1 MGGYPL
7 AYLNLSKDTGL
18 LDGFDGCNDI
28 TRNEMMVLLFRAG
41 FIDKME
47 VANFKNESLEFNNKN
62 SGSLFEENWDVYD
75 YSGVLKNS
83 GVITLDDSI
92 KTSDGRTVFD
102 NVSYKN
108 NGIDTEKYLGRYV
121 RLITRETDDEDKL
134 IYIIADEN
142 RNEETVI
149 DADDFIGYSNHTV
162 RYYDDEK
169 ERKYNVDTAATV
181 LLNGDIVKYDIE
193 SAMKIAKGEITLI
206 DSNMDDVADTVIINS
221 FKSCIVGYVDAGNEL
236 VYDKRSKSVIA
247 NADIYDCVRIHN
259 DVDTEMSLSEITAG
273 MIISV
278 RKGEKLL
285 DITVSTQSASG
296 TLAAVKSDTKEY
308 KFEIDGKDYII
319 DDDLLN
325 DTTWFNDKTFIGKIG
340 SDYTLYMDCFGYVV
354 ELKAGAASSGMY
366 GYIVK
371 YAPDTKMGDTL
382 CMKLFTS
389 EGEMKIFECA
399 AKVMVD
405 GVAQKQIQSI
415 INAIELGDKELIF
428 FRTDSEGKISYID
441 TSYHNP
447 DAESENTLSVSAE
460 KKNRNAKAENASLDG
475 DIRPSSSTVKFIVPD
490 DVTTGKDKYYSISS
504 GCGYSEDQTAIT
516 KAYKIDKDHIMCD
529 VLIEY
534 RQSNYTPDFKLKLA
548 FVVNRIYRGLNSD
561 GDAAWQVEGYLRGAK
576 KVYTFASDVMD
587 KFENLASN
595 AQISGIE
602 DIEPGDILRVAAN
615 DFGEIFAFQLFV
627 DYSEGLD
634 TVPKW

>member
-1 MGGYPL
+1 M
-7 AYLNLSKDTGL
+7 
-18 LDGFDGCNDI
+18 
-28 TRNEMMVLLFRAG
+28 
-41 FIDKME
+41 
-47 VANFKNESLEFNNKN
+47 
-62 SGSLFEENWDVYD
+62 
-75 YSGVLKNS
+75 
-83 GVITLDDSI
+83 
-92 KTSDGRTVFD
+92 
-102 NVSYKN
+102 
-108 NGIDTEKYLGRYV
+108 
-121 RLITRETDDEDKL
+121 ITRETDDEDIL

-149 DADDFIGYSNHTV
+149 DADDFIGYSNNTV

-221 FKSCIVGYVDAGNEL
+221 FKSCIVGYVDAQNKL

-247 NADIYDCVRIHN
+247 DADKYDCVRIHN
-259 DVDTEMSLSEITAG
+259 DVGMEMTLSEITAG
-273 MIISV
+273 SIISV

-296 TLAAVKSDTKEY
+296 TLAAVKSDAKEY

-319 DDDLLN
+319 DDDLLT
-325 DTTWFNDKTFIGKIG
+325 DTTWFNNKTFIGKIG

-354 ELKAGAASSGMY
+354 ELKAGAVSNGMY

-399 AKVMVD
+399 DKVMVD
-405 GVAQKQIQSI
+405 GVAKKQIQSI
-415 INAIELGDKELIF
+415 IDAIELGDKELIF
-428 FRTDSEGKISYID
+428 FRTDSEGKINYID
-441 TSYHNP
+441 TTYHNP
-447 DAESENTLSVSAE
+447 NAESENTLRVSAE
-460 KKNRNAKAENASLDG
+460 KGNRVSHDENASLGG

-490 DVTTGKDKYYSISS
+490 DVTTGRDKDYQVSS
-504 GCGYSEDQTAIT
+504 GYGYSGDEYRLT
-516 KAYKIDKDHIMCD
+516 KAYVIDKDHIMCD
-529 VLIEY
+529 VFVEY
-534 RQSNYTPDFKLKLA
+534 RKANYIPEFRYTHLFA
-548 FVVNRIYRGLNSD
+548 VNKITRALDSD
-561 GDAAWQVEGYLRGAK
+561 GYETWQLEGYRDGTKL
-576 KVYTFASDVMD
+576 VYTVASDAME

-602 DIEPGDILRVAAN
+602 DIEPGDLLRVAVN
-615 DFGEIFAFQLFV
+615 DFKEIIAFQLFV

-634 TVPKW
+634 RVQNWGKVTPSDHFEYVDVQTRVFCKRVQNGVGEFIFEKTDDPDEIIIGNMNGHPITVIDTSKTNNMVRAGTVADVQQYDILGENTLPMFVFFWAYSPRSIVIYK